1 MNFDERR
8 NASVRNR
15 EGRSSNLF
23 FLLSG
28 GAIGFYQNLRLP
40 LPEQLHLSVLYLFF
54 FSSFPLLTILSL
66 FVSFDDVTYN
76 PATRFFPVLLFGNT
90 TYYIMVEINSI
101 LDTKFNF
108 SVILRMILLPLSL
121 SFSFTLSFTFNY
133 SSSCISLNILY
144 RKRIVHKELR
154 PIGIVCE
161 R

>member
-1 MNFDERR
+1 MPALGTEKDGAQISF
-8 NASVRNR
+8 
-15 EGRSSNLF
+15 SSSAAVQ
-23 FLLSG
+23 SG
-28 GAIGFYQNLRLP
+28 SIRISDSPCPNNYT
-40 LPEQLHLSVLYLFF
+40 YLFCIFSF
-54 FSSFPLLTILSL
+54 FPSFPLLTILSL